1 MRVLLCQKC
10 CWVTSQI
17 WNFELFRSKCQQN
30 YPELHVRASASPDS
44 RVAALWW
51 FIEQAHSTKI
61 HILPGQKTSCY
72 PFFSTKNSCVW
83 TKLCTVCPTA
93 EGSLSSDVKVYHD
106 VTTIHKELQL
116 MPCEVG
122 PSSTL
127 SLLGTSQSERQK
139 QGQRSGLCIILF
151 RILQTP

>member
-1 MRVLLCQKC
+1 MREEILLNYDPYPESWTLSIKMSIKLSRATY
-10 CWVTSQI
+10 V
-17 WNFELFRSKCQQN
+17 SKGQPWQQN
-30 YPELHVRASASPDS
+30 GCSVVAYWTGTFYQSRRPAAILSSQQRAP
-44 RVAALWW
+44 V
-51 FIEQAHSTKI
+51 FEQ
-61 HILPGQKTSCY
+61 
-72 PFFSTKNSCVW
+72 
-83 TKLCTVCPTA
+83 KLCAVCPAA

-122 PSSTL
+122 PNPTR